1 MTFSFVAEYRRLKKE
16 NERLN
21 KALSFFL
28 DKWNHRKEYMK
39 NYMSIYRD
47 VDNVKTSNRVSRG
60 KRKLESHNKNQ
71 TLKIERKQIIIYF

>member
-1 MTFSFVAEYRRLKKE
+1 MKQKNIWREKNKEYYR
-16 NERLN
+16 
-21 KALSFFL
+21 
-28 DKWNHRKEYMK
+28 EYMK

>member
-1 MTFSFVAEYRRLKKE
+1 MTFSFVAEYKRLKKE

-39 NYMSIYRD
+39 NYMARARAD
-47 VDNVKTSNRVSRG
+47 GRVAKWRSKNED
-60 KRKLESHNKNQ
+60 KR
-71 TLKIERKQIIIYF
+71 I